1 MMPKEDSSYHNFVYY
16 NYYQYHDNNLT
27 MPKWFSPQL
36 LTKLESIDDSLL
48 RLMFSTKRKRKLT
61 GG

>member
-1 MMPKEDSSYHNFVYY
+1 MIPKSIQVNLCLL
-16 NYYQYHDNNLT
+16 YQYHDNNLT

-36 LTKLESIDDSLL
+36 LTKLESIDESLL
-48 RLMFSTKRKRKLT
+48 RLMFSTKHKRKLT